1 MNNGKKMST
10 LIKLSPNISMIQV
23 RQLRKISTYPY
34 RYVRLSRQ
42 LVAKKPHKIRTNI
55 KNVTLRCAPGIISE
69 IMNETVLSTIKTS
82 TTEIVEHYIIGI
94 CLNAII
100 STFIYSTLETFSNND
115 NNESN

>member
-1 MNNGKKMST
+1 MST
-10 LIKLSPNISMIQV
+10 VIKLSTSITMIQV
-23 RQLRKISTYPY
+23 RQLRKISSYPY

-42 LVAKKPHKIRTNI
+42 LVTKKPHKIRTSI

-69 IMNETVLSTIKTS
+69 IMNETVLSSIKTS

-100 STFIYSTLETFSNND
+100 STFIYNTLETFGNDKNENN
-115 NNESN
+115 